1 MSALLPKQS
10 IDRRLILAAT
20 KIGHTAQDL
29 SDAVNNEL
37 SPAQALARVHELL
50 KSMSIYDEND
60 ERKLLYIRMGKW
72 LDDLQ
77 ETHGKNLK
85 AAGAINRAFKLL
97 SDQLNRSQANLDDIS
112 TKLGETHAQMFVT
125 AVMRGVEEVVRRM
138 QEESGEIL
146 EAEVVQELTMAG
158 ADEARKYV
166 ATVTSRPAE
175 DQ

>member
-97 SDQLNRSQANLDDIS
+97 SDQLERSRVNVDEIS
-112 TKLGETHAQMFVT
+112 LRLAEKHAEYFVT
-125 AVMRGVEEVVRRM
+125 GYRKALDEVLSRI
-138 QEESGEIL
+138 QDESGEIL
-146 EAEVVQELTMAG
+146 EAEVVQEITSAG
-158 ADEARKYV
+158 ALVGMEYV
-166 ATVTSRPAE
+166 ETVTSKPADE
-175 DQ
+175 V